1 MDNNT
6 PKIRIENKN
15 EKTEDYY
22 LKWLDIEKDELI
34 TVIKEL
40 IKQLKPDE
48 TKEYTIKNLRITPTW
63 MLNKTYY
70 DENHKLEGYVTDGE
84 KGWTIELS
92 FDSHEKKLKIS
103 GQRGEK
109 DEIITMER
117 FYTYENHNQPKII
130 LKSKKTYKNCL
141 DFMGMYLIN
150 KGSNTYVTNH
160 HKYSFRMGI
169 NSRREGMA
177 PTTNDLFEV
186 LKDDFR
192 YTITVRDK
200 NHNKNGELNIE
211 ETTEE
216 QIIKEILKINDNN
229 DPISVIKNVIT
240 ILNNTKDKK
249 HTIKLIMNNNP
260 RDYENVRIE
269 IYIDV
274 SSGKILVE
282 IELPSGRKYSYKS
295 EKREEDLEAALE
307 TIRNEISQIIK
318 IIDKSKKRTRKK

>member
-15 EKTEDYY
+15 EKTEEYY

-84 KGWTIELS
+84 KAWAIELS

-103 GQRGEK
+103 GRREEK
-109 DEIITMER
+109 DEIITTER
-117 FYTYENHNQPKII
+117 FYTYENHNQPQIM

-150 KGSNTYVTNH
+150 KGPNTYVTNH
-160 HKYSFRMGI
+160 QKYNFRMGI
-169 NSRREGMA
+169 NSRREGMTPA
-177 PTTNDLFEV
+177 TNDLFEV

-192 YTITVRDK
+192 YTITVRDES
-200 NHNKNGELNIE
+200 HNKNDELNIE
-211 ETTEE
+211 EATEE
-216 QIIKEILKINDNN
+216 QIIKEMLTINDNN

-240 ILNNTKDKK
+240 ILNNIKDKE

-260 RDYENVRIE
+260 RDYENVRVE

-282 IELPSGRKYSYKS
+282 IDLPCGRKYSYKS
-295 EKREEDLEAALE
+295 EKREEDLEATLE

-318 IIDKSKKRTRKK
+318 IIEKSKKRTRKK